1 MARSIGDAIPP
12 PIRPLFS
19 GDDLESREGLT
30 FLVLTTTQEGWPHVA
45 MIGVG
50 EIVAVGP
57 RDLRLALWPN
67 STATANLTQS
77 GRVTLALVHDG
88 VGYSLRCSAERGP
101 DLPARRTGPLAFF
114 RLHVVEVFEDVAP
127 YATLNGGIMYR
138 LNDPTTVVPG
148 WRETI
153 ADLRAR

>member
-1 MARSIGDAIPP
+1 MARAIGNAIPA

-57 RDLRLALWPN
+57 RDLRLALWPG

-77 GRVTLALVHDG
+77 GRPTLALVHDG
-88 VGYSLRCSAERGP
+88 VGYALRCSAERGP
-101 DLPARRTGPLAFF
+101 DLPARRSGPLAFF
-114 RLHVVEVFEDVAP
+114 RLRVEEVFEDVAP
-127 YATLNGGIMYR
+127 YATLTSGITFR
-138 LNDPTTVVPG
+138 LNDPTTVVSG
-148 WRETI
+148 WHETVAI
-153 ADLRAR
+153 LRAR